1 MNASNTKLLRLIAVF
16 KVLKAFLLIV
26 IGAGVLRLM
35 HSDVAGVLEHW
46 VLRLGLDPGNHYVEH
61 ALAKAAN
68 LSPHRIRELGLVSF
82 VYAALFMTEGVG
94 LWLLKRWAE
103 WFTVILTASL
113 LPLEAYELH
122 QHPTIA
128 KILILMLN
136 LAIVAYLAWRI
147 RSDPS
152 QASPPQA

>member
-1 MNASNTKLLRLIAVF
+1 
-16 KVLKAFLLIV
+16 
-26 IGAGVLRLM
+26 
-35 HSDVAGVLEHW
+35 
-46 VLRLGLDPGNHYVEH
+46 
-61 ALAKAAN
+61 
-68 LSPHRIRELGLVSF
+68 
-82 VYAALFMTEGVG
+82 MTEGVG

-152 QASPPQA
+152 HASPPQA